1 MAPGAKPPYSCSNWV
16 QLVTR
21 RGLRPSG
28 SLGSSFGALAV
39 NPTNA
44 ATAVAP
50 AASVAELDGT
60 SST

>member
-1 MAPGAKPPYSCSNWV
+1 M
-16 QLVTR
+16 
-21 RGLRPSG
+21 RGLRPFG
-28 SLGSSFGALAV
+28 SFTGSSMGGALAV

-50 AASVAELDGT
+50 AVKVAELDGT